1 MGGTPPDLRQ
11 AARDALQHPR
21 AADRRRARA
30 GRLRGH
36 RRDWHRGVEPW
47 RVARRVRRARSPRAG
62 ADCGKPRRLRRDER
76 LCYHPRQLR
85 SRGGGSSAGVIRSR
99 PAGPAVRPCAR
110 GRHRARIARAGGQR
124 RADSRARAP
133 AGGAGVERRAHAHTR
148 RRLRRFRA
156 GVLFMST
163 LAVYPGSFDPLTNGH
178 VDIILRGARLFD
190 RIVVAILVNAEKAP
204 LFSIQE
210 RVEIAREVFKDQ
222 RNVEVDTFGGLLV
235 DYVEAR
241 KAQVIVRGLRAVS
254 DFEFEFQMA
263 LMNRRLNSKIETVF
277 MMPAEQYTYISSRLI
292 KEVFALGGG
301 VHGLVPDTVEQRL
314 REKLTAPGDP
324 TSGDGHS

>member
-156 GVLFMST
+156 GVLSMPT

-178 VDIILRGARLFD
+178 VDIITRGARLFD
-190 RIVVAILVNAEKAP
+190 RIIVAILVNAEKSP
-204 LFSIQE
+204 LFTMDE
-210 RVEIAREVFKDQ
+210 RVEIARAVFAAHA
-222 RNVEVDTFGGLLV
+222 NVEVDTFDGLLV
-235 DYVEAR
+235 DSV
-241 KAQVIVRGLRAVS
+241 
-254 DFEFEFQMA
+254 D
-263 LMNRRLNSKIETVF
+263 
-277 MMPAEQYTYISSRLI
+277 
-292 KEVFALGGG
+292 
-301 VHGLVPDTVEQRL
+301 RL
-314 REKLTAPGDP
+314 RREGVEVVDFGAGEPDFP
-324 TSGDGHS
+324 TPPAINAAAHAAIDQGFTKYTPVAGAADLKRAICDRYRTDYGVDYKDNEVITSAGGKQALF